1 MCLGVPGEILNITAS
16 EPLRMGRVS
25 FGGVLKEVCLA
36 ALPEAGPGD
45 FVIVHAG
52 FAISRLDAEE
62 AARALRLLDELD
74 SAGVTSVTDTST

>member
-1 MCLGVPGEILNITAS
+1 MCLGVPGEILNITAI
-16 EPLRMGRVS
+16 EPLRLGRVS

-52 FAISRLDAEE
+52 FAISRLDALE

-74 SAGVTSVTDTST
+74 SARVTSVTDDLI